1 MIRRESETKVKR
13 MLVAHGIEGGDWE
26 IVEASDLEQG
36 VENLG
41 TSKVGVKAAKK
52 QDSPKGIKARRT
64 A

>member
-1 MIRRESETKVKR
+1 MLAGLGIKV
-13 MLVAHGIEGGDWE
+13 GDWE

-41 TSKVGVKAAKK
+41 ISKVGVKAAKK
-52 QDSPKGIKARRT
+52 QDSPKGIKGRKT